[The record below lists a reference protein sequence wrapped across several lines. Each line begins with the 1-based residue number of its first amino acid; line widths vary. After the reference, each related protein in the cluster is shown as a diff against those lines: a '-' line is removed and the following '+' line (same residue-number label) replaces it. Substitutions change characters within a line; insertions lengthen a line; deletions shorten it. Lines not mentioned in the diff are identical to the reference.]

1 MANKKIFMSVTA
13 SAVIASALW
22 AADEAEAASHKVEK
36 GDSLWKIAQQYNTSV
51 VKLKDLN
58 GLSSDV
64 IFPDQVIETSKE
76 NDKGSSKPAGDS
88 NKDSGSNDV
97 ATYTVKSGDTLS
109 GIAAQYKVSFK
120 DLMKWNDL
128 ETTLIFPGNTF
139 VVSDPKAA
147 DSSPNKGSN
156 AGSESSADKNNSS
169 SSGSGSSASAVYN
182 VKSGD
187 TLSRIAVKHGMT
199 VADLKKANKLSSDL
213 ILIGQ
218 KLNVKKAGSDSGSG
232 SSSGSGSGSDSGK
245 NEGPFE
251 KVDYDVD
258 ALMQSAE
265 SMIGVGYTWGG
276 QTPSGFD
283 CSGFIHFA
291 YNNAGLDSSRT
302 NTSGYY
308 NRSFY
313 VDKPQT
319 GDLVFFENT
328 YKSGVSHMGIYIGN
342 GEFIHAG
349 TSTGV
354 TVSHVD
360 EPYWKKHFNSYK
372 RFY

>member
-22 AADEAEAASHKVEK
+22 AADEVEAASHKVQK
-36 GDSLWKIAQQYNTSV
+36 GDSLWKIAQKYNTSV

-64 IFPDQVIETSKE
+64 IFPDQVIETGSDDK
-76 NDKGSSKPAGDS
+76 DKGSSKPSGDS
-88 NKDSGSNDV
+88 NKGSGSNEV

-109 GIAAQYKVSFK
+109 GIASKYSVSYK

-156 AGSESSADKNNSS
+156 AGSGSSADKNNSGS
-169 SSGSGSSASAVYN
+169 SSNATGVYK

-187 TLSRIAVKHGMT
+187 TLSGIAVKHGMT

-218 KLNVKKAGSDSGSG
+218 KLNVKKAGSGSG
-232 SSSGSGSGSDSGK
+232 SSSGSDSGK
-245 NEGPFE
+245 NEGSLE
-251 KVDYDVD
+251 KVDYNVNT
-258 ALMQSAE
+258 LVQSAK
-265 SMIGVGYTWGG
+265 SMIGVSYAWGG
-276 QTPSGFD
+276 QTPAGFD
-283 CSGFIHFA
+283 CSGFIHYT
-291 YNNAGLDSSRT
+291 YNKAGLDSSRT

-328 YKSGVSHMGIYIGN
+328 YQSGISHMGIYIGN